1 MVRVL
6 GIFLLLLGAI
16 QAKDFGVQGTTYPV
30 IEESLFEHLQHQ
42 LAALPPEI
50 LQLKQLEVQER
61 VKQSVVSPAPVSG
74 VHKAL
79 GFRTYAVDP
88 TITLEKDIMD
98 HQGHIIAAKGSRY
111 NPLETVQLKDT
122 LLLFDGT
129 DPEQTKWAE
138 GQGDHT
144 KWILIKGRPF
154 DLMKHYDRIVYFD
167 QGGAICRQFKIKEV
181 PAIVRQNGQQ
191 LEIEEGFREGDT
203 HAH

>member
-30 IEESLFEHLQHQ
+30 SEESLLEYIKRQ
-42 LAALPPEI
+42 LATIPEAT
-50 LQLKQLEVQER
+50 LRMKQLEIQER
-61 VKQSVVSPAPVSG
+61 VKQSVWNPTTVQG
-74 VHKAL
+74 LHKARD
-79 GFRTYAVDP
+79 FRRYTFDP
-88 TITLEKDIMD
+88 TITLDKDILD

-129 DPEQTKWAE
+129 DPEQINWAE
-138 GQGDHT
+138 GQGVHT

-154 DLMKHYDRIVYFD
+154 DVMKQHDRVVYFD
-167 QGGAICRQFKIKEV
+167 QGGAICRQFKIVAV
-181 PAIVRQNGQQ
+181 PAIVRQNGQL
-191 LEIEEGFREGDT
+191 LEVEEGFGGGD
-203 HAH
+203 AH

>member
-30 IEESLFEHLQHQ
+30 LEESLLEHIKRQ
-42 LAALPPEI
+42 LATIPEAT
-50 LQLKQLEVQER
+50 LRMKQLEIQER
-61 VKQSVVSPAPVSG
+61 IKLSVVNTTPVSG
-74 VHKAL
+74 VHKAT

-88 TITLEKDIMD
+88 TITLDKDILD
-98 HQGHIIAAKGSRY
+98 HHGQIIAAKGSRY

-129 DPEQTKWAE
+129 DPEQINWAE
-138 GQGDHT
+138 GQGVHT

-154 DLMKHYDRIVYFD
+154 DLMKQHDRAVYFD
-167 QGGAICRQFKIKEV
+167 QGGAICKHFRIMAV
-181 PAIVRQNGQQ
+181 PAMVRQNGAV
-191 LEIEEGFREGDT
+191 LEIDEGFGGGD
-203 HAH
+203 AH